1 MGVILQIL
9 GLIITFTM
17 AMEALRRFGIDVG
30 WLNPLAF
37 FRRRAWAKKVETPPL
52 YALEHPVDVVAV
64 MALAMVQATGAVT
77 VEQKEGVLALLRQ
90 HLGLGD
96 ADANNLW
103 VASSHMLRRRALAPT
118 EVPAVLERS
127 IEKFTDY
134 HVQTLRSVMQ
144 GAAQIVPPASAAQQQ
159 LPHNAVHAAGFVLQ
173 RVEDL
178 LGVEMHPRP
187 LHHAGLL
194 QSHHVFDHLPV
205 RAVVA
210 QVAIQR
216 HQGHEVHDVQGVGG
230 VELWAGVQAQAQCMA
245 AAAPQRNHQQR
256 KRACGAGGL
265 VHGVSDSRCAKN
277 SLMKRS
283 ISWSGSRSMPPAP
296 WRPPPA
302 G

>member
-37 FRRRAWAKKVETPPL
+37 FRRRAWAKKVTTPPL

-103 VASSHMLRRRALAPT
+103 VASSHMLRNRALAPT

-159 LPHNAVHAAGFVLQ
+159 LLEAVDACFAKKQAAA
-173 RVEDL
+173 
-178 LGVEMHPRP
+178 RP
-187 LHHAGLL
+187 
-194 QSHHVFDHLPV
+194 
-205 RAVVA
+205 
-210 QVAIQR
+210 
-216 HQGHEVHDVQGVGG
+216 
-230 VELWAGVQAQAQCMA
+230 WAG
-245 AAAPQRNHQQR
+245 
-256 KRACGAGGL
+256 
-265 VHGVSDSRCAKN
+265 
-277 SLMKRS
+277 
-283 ISWSGSRSMPPAP
+283 
-296 WRPPPA
+296 
-302 G
+302 